1 MAKLDKDHGLKLA
14 ELLSL
19 CGRRS
24 SARQLGQ
31 YLGSSADRSAAYKLS
46 TTVRHLGMGVS
57 PVQGRATATPSLVP
71 YRSTRIRVGRHP
83 PSGNTAHSDRYGRS
97 FMAIGYLIYDD
108 RIAHLW

>member
-31 YLGSSADRSAAYKLS
+31 YLGSSVRS
-46 TTVRHLGMGVS
+46 VG
-57 PVQGRATATPSLVP
+57 SLQAQ
-71 YRSTRIRVGRHP
+71 H
-83 PSGNTAHSDRYGRS
+83 HSSASRYGRRPGTRARHGH
-97 FMAIGYLIYDD
+97 AILSPIPQ
-108 RIAHLW
+108 H